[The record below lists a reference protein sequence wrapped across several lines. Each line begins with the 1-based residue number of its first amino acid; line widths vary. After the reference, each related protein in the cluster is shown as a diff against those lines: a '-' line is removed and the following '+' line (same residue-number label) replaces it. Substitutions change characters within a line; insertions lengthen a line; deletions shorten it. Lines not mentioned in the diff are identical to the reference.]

1 MLHIVGACEKR
12 IFGLLPAERLRRQLR
27 HREGIELVAH
37 AAAVMDD
44 AALDW
49 TIENRGTAI
58 GSSAGQPLA
67 VAVEPEAIEM
77 AKAAIAGTGAAVPI
91 EVPAGKQFVRKL
103 RRRIEIGA
111 YSLDEEP
118 LRRIEARLFAN
129 VYNGVTDLVTKLV
142 WPWPAFHVTRGA
154 SRLGLTPNM
163 VTLVGLV
170 LVFVAGW
177 FFYRGELAPALV
189 AAWFMTFLDT
199 VDGKLAR
206 VTCTSSRIGNLLDH
220 GTDIIHPP
228 IWWYC
233 LAHGLAW
240 ADPGNGE
247 SIWLAFWGI
256 LGCYVIGRAV
266 EVGFH
271 VSFGFNQYIWRPFD
285 SHFRLIVSRRNT
297 ILLIMTAGLVL
308 GLAVEAFI
316 VSAIWSVISTAVQ
329 AVRYCQAR
337 LHRGGVTSWLY

>member
-1 MLHIVGACEKR
+1 M
-12 IFGLLPAERLRRQLR
+12 
-27 HREGIELVAH
+27 
-37 AAAVMDD
+37 
-44 AALDW
+44 
-49 TIENRGTAI
+49 
-58 GSSAGQPLA
+58 
-67 VAVEPEAIEM
+67 VAVRF
-77 AKAAIAGTGAAVPI
+77 PI
-91 EVPAGKQFVRKL
+91 EVPAGRQFVRKL

-111 YSLDEEP
+111 HSLDEEP
-118 LRRIEARLFAN
+118 LRAVEARLFAN
-129 VYNGVTDLVTKLV
+129 VYKGVTDLVTKFV
-142 WPWPAFHVTRGA
+142 WPWPAFHVTRAA

-177 FFYRGELAPALV
+177 FFYRGELAPALL
-189 AAWFMTFLDT
+189 AAWLMTFLDT

-233 LAHGLAW
+233 LAHGLAQ
-240 ADPGNGE
+240 ADPANGE

-256 LGCYVIGRAV
+256 LGCYVIGRIV

-271 VSFGFNQYIWRPFD
+271 LSFGFNQYIWRPFD

-308 GLAVEAFI
+308 GLATEAFI
-316 VSAIWSVISTAVQ
+316 VSAVWSVISTAVQ
-329 AVRYCQAR
+329 VVRYCQAR
-337 LHRGGVTSWLY
+337 LRPGGITSWLY